1 MEHIYKELQ
10 KPIQN
15 TLEIYKQLYKTTINK
30 VQTKTM
36 EHIYKELQKPI
47 QNTLEIYKQLY
58 KTTHTT
64 MQIYTNYKKRSNK
77 NNGTYI
83 QRTIDNYTKHYRNIQ
98 KPIQT

>member
-15 TLEIYKQLYKTTINK
+15 TLEIYKQLYK
-30 VQTKTM
+30 
-36 EHIYKELQKPI
+36 H
-47 QNTLEIYKQLY
+47 NTNNYTQLY
-58 KTTHTT
+58 KTQYKYIHTT
-64 MQIYTNYKKRSNK
+64 ITKIQTK